1 MLEPTAPHK
10 RDSTAPSAVM
20 VRAGTRNSL
29 RFDQGILER
38 LRRDWRIRDWGI
50 VPITAVDQPTI
61 QFNSVARIMPR
72 SEAGK
77 RAFHFEGHSSIALI
91 TTSPSRIV

>member
-1 MLEPTAPHK
+1 MLEPTAPHN

-20 VRAGTRNSL
+20 VKAGTRNSP
-29 RFDQGILER
+29 RFDHGILER

-50 VPITAVDQPTI
+50 VPIIGVGQPTI
-61 QFNSVARIMPR
+61 QFSSVARMMPR

-77 RAFHFEGHSSIALI
+77 RAFHFEGHSSIATI
-91 TTSPSRIV
+91 TTSPRRIV